1 MSLPSTQKPSRSGA
15 KKIAAAAPRTSTP
28 AASIHGAAFVCARA
42 SSAGEKAKRI
52 AAAAQPLLTP
62 DGNTDAA
69 VCARPSERSAAG
81 SSAERNAFPRGGAAE
96 RCARRTRP
104 VLCFFF
110 IP

>member
-1 MSLPSTQKPSRSGA
+1 M
-15 KKIAAAAPRTSTP
+15 P

-96 RCARRTRP
+96 HCVRRTRP

>member
-1 MSLPSTQKPSRSGA
+1 MTEPLIIAIDGPAGSGKST
-15 KKIAAAAPRTSTP
+15 
-28 AASIHGAAFVCARA
+28 V
-42 SSAGEKAKRI
+42 AKRI